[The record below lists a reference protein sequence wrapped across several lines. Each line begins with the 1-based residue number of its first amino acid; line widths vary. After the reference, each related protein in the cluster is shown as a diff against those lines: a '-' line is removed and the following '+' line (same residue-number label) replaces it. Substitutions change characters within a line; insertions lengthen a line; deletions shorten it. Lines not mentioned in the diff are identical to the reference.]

1 MSIEKELLEL
11 LRRTLPARDLHDV
24 EVDAVEEG
32 EIRLRFPF
40 RADYLGPGGIVSG
53 PLLLSFADTAI
64 YAAAQ
69 MDLPAG
75 QIALT
80 TTINVSFLR
89 AAQAADVITL
99 SRVLRR
105 GKRLAHA
112 EAWLF
117 SYAATDPICHVT
129 ASCAI
134 VERAL

>member
-1 MSIEKELLEL
+1 MSAESDLQEL
-11 LRRTLPARDLHDV
+11 LRRTLPARDLHDLM
-24 EVDAVEEG
+24 VDAIEEG

-40 RADYLGPGGIVSG
+40 RAEYLGPGDIVSG
-53 PLLLSFADTAI
+53 PLLLSFTDTAI

-69 MDLPAG
+69 LDLPEG

-80 TTINVSFLR
+80 STINVSFLR
-89 AAQAADVITL
+89 PAQPADVITL

-105 GKRLAHA
+105 GKTLVHT

-117 SYAATDPICHVT
+117 SHTATDPILHAT

-134 VERAL
+134 VQRRL

>member
-1 MSIEKELLEL
+1 MTENELANL
-11 LRRTLPARDLHDV
+11 LRRTLPTRDLHDLS
-24 EVDAVEEG
+24 VDAIEEG

-40 RADYLGPGGIVSG
+40 SAEYLGPGGIVSG

-69 MDLPAG
+69 LDLPDG
-75 QIALT
+75 EVALT
-80 TTINVSFLR
+80 STLNVSFLR
-89 AAQAADVITL
+89 AAQPVDVIAL

-105 GKRLAHA
+105 GGRLAHA

-117 SYAATDPICHVT
+117 NYAAMDPILHAT

-134 VERAL
+134 VKRSI

>member
-1 MSIEKELLEL
+1 MNEEELADL
-11 LRRTLPARDLHDV
+11 LRRTLPARDFHDLTV
-24 EVDAVEEG
+24 EAIEEG
-32 EIRLRFPF
+32 EVRLRFPF
-40 RADYLGPGGIVSG
+40 SPDQLGPGGIVSG
-53 PLLLSFADTAI
+53 PLLLSHADTAI

-69 MDLPAG
+69 YDLPTG

-80 TTINVSFLR
+80 STLNVAFLR
-89 AAQAADVITL
+89 QAQPADVISL

-117 SYAATDPICHVT
+117 NHAAMDPIAHVT

-134 VERAL
+134 VQRSV